1 MGKVHS
7 NYETKIMENMRG
19 GDGSVKIENLLT
31 PDDLYNKGRLFARIT
46 IEPGSS
52 IGYHVHEGEMESYHI
67 ISGEAEYDD
76 NGKETIRLT
85 AGDTAYTPNGE
96 GHAIKSVGN
105 VPLVFIALI
114 VFD

>member
-1 MGKVHS
+1 MGTVYS
-7 NYETKIMENMRG
+7 NYETNITENMRG
-19 GDGSVKIENLLT
+19 GNGSVKIENLLT

-46 IEPGSS
+46 LDPGAS

-76 NGKETIRLT
+76 NGKETIILR

-96 GHAIKSVGN
+96 GHSVKSIGD